1 MPDMLVICPWL
12 CHELKPCQFQRVKFR
27 LLLGLDVSGHEMY
40 YSGHMESR
48 HETDMESRLA
58 TNIREAMAQEGLTT
72 AELARRL
79 EDHERQVRRWRNGE
93 TVPTFENVT
102 KLAFELNRDPGWFY
116 TDHNEKAAA

>member
-1 MPDMLVICPWL
+1 
-12 CHELKPCQFQRVKFR
+12 
-27 LLLGLDVSGHEMY
+27 
-40 YSGHMESR
+40 MESR

-58 TNIREAMAQEGLTT
+58 GNICEAMAQEGITT

-102 KLAFELNRDPGWFY
+102 KLAFVLNRDPGWFY
-116 TDHNEKAAA
+116 IDHDEKAAA